1 MLSHPQ
7 QIKPLL
13 AEKAIEN
20 IFFKKHLRQFSSAKI
35 DLMIGELQDA
45 ITPQIDCM
53 QCANCCKSLEP
64 GLEQD
69 EVEKLAQLKQM
80 EIENFK
86 QTFVAYDGEAH
97 YLKAKPCLFLN
108 DCACSIYNDRPKA
121 CQEYP
126 HLLQKDMKYRKT
138 FWENYSICPIVFNV
152 IEELK
157 KQTNFISA

>member
-1 MLSHPQ
+1 MLTHPK

-20 IFFKKHLRQFSSAKI
+20 IFFKKHLREISAAEI
-35 DLMIGELQDA
+35 DHLIAELQRT
-45 ITPQIDCM
+45 ITPQIDCLK
-53 QCANCCKSLEP
+53 CANCCKSLEP

-69 EVEKLAQLKQM
+69 EVKKLAQLKQL
-80 EIENFK
+80 EIETFK
-86 QTFVAYDGEAH
+86 QTFIAFDGDAH
-97 YLKAKPCLFLN
+97 YLKTKPCLFLN
-108 DCACSIYNDRPKA
+108 DCACSIYSERPKA

-157 KQTNFISA
+157 RQTHFLSA